1 MALLSS
7 DLQYLIDRA
16 AVQDVLARYFHGIDG
31 CDHDRVRSCFTDDV
45 ETHYAL
51 RPPTRG
57 IEALME
63 SLQTARRIR
72 EGSMKV
78 STHFMGNFNLVRLE
92 GDTART
98 EINAIAFLVEPGT
111 EGDVVVMRSLRYFD
125 RLRRHEDGWRICHR
139 VHTLDWSCRVPANF
153 AVTAGQRLA
162 GSSEDER
169 ATGAGYSRP

>member
-1 MALLSS
+1 MAQLSS

-31 CDHDRVRSCFTDDV
+31 CDHERVRSCFTDDV

-63 SLQTARRIR
+63 SLQTSRRIR

-78 STHFMGNFNLVRLE
+78 STHFMGNFNLMGLE
-92 GDTART
+92 GDTAET
-98 EINAIAFLVEPGT
+98 EINAIAFLVEPDTG
-111 EGDVVVMRSLRYFD
+111 EDVVAMRSLRYFD
-125 RLRRHEDGWRICHR
+125 RLRRQEKGWRIFNR
-139 VHTLDWSCRVPANF
+139 VHTLDWSCQVPANF
-153 AVTAGQRLA
+153 AVTAGRRFSGLRQEQR
-162 GSSEDER
+162 
-169 ATGAGYSRP
+169 